1 MLNSRELYDRLCTLF
16 PLRWWSDDPWT
27 VMYQAVLV
35 QHTAWSNVE
44 KTSASADLSL
54 SAVSAMSD
62 EELEGAVRP
71 CGFAASKARTI
82 RALCSWYQAVRPEAD
97 SLGTDELESR
107 LMPIKGVGR
116 ETASVILLYAF
127 RRPVFVLDAYT
138 RQLLERLGFSFSSDS
153 QRLEYLEKGLDGDV
167 SVFGYYHW
175 LILELCKAWCRK
187 KPLCSSCPLRPD
199 CRRGSSEPVSAS

>member
-1 MLNSRELYDRLCTLF
+1 MLNSRELYDRLASLF

-27 VMYQAVLV
+27 VMYQSVLV
-35 QHTAWSNVE
+35 QHTAWLNVE
-44 KTSASADLSL
+44 KTSASADLSF
-54 SAVSAMSD
+54 SAVSAMSG
-62 EELEGAVRP
+62 EELESAVRP
-71 CGFAASKARTI
+71 CGFARAKAGTI
-82 RALCSWYQAVRPEAD
+82 RALSSWYASVRTEAD
-97 SLGTDELESR
+97 GLNTDELKSR
-107 LMPIKGVGR
+107 LLSIKGVGQ

-138 RQLLERLGFSFSSDS
+138 RLLLERLGFAFSSDS

-199 CRRGSSEPVSAS
+199 CRRGSSEPASAS

>member
-1 MLNSRELYDRLCTLF
+1 MLSSRELYDRLASLF

-27 VMYQAVLV
+27 VVYQSVLV

-54 SAVSAMSD
+54 SAVSAMSG
-62 EELEGAVRP
+62 EELERAVRP

-82 RALCSWYQAVRPEAD
+82 RALCRWYQTVRPEAD
-97 SLGTDELESR
+97 SLGTDELKSR
-107 LMPIKGVGR
+107 LLSIKGVGQ

-138 RQLLERLGFSFSSDS
+138 RQLLERLGFSFSSDC

-175 LILELCKAWCRK
+175 LLLELCKAWCRK
-187 KPLCSSCPLRPD
+187 KPLCFSCPLRPD

>member
-1 MLNSRELYDRLCTLF
+1 MDLIEDIVRKYRLA
-16 PLRWWSDDPWT
+16 P
-27 VMYQAVLV
+27 
-35 QHTAWSNVE
+35 
-44 KTSASADLSL
+44 
-54 SAVSAMSD
+54 
-62 EELEGAVRP
+62 LEGEGGWFRFLTRFSDCNAGSILYLVSR
-71 CGFAASKARTI
+71 
-82 RALCSWYQAVRPEAD
+82 D
-97 SLGTDELESR
+97 SFSSLHRLDTDELKSR
-107 LMPIKGVGR
+107 LLSIKGVGQ

-138 RQLLERLGFSFSSDS
+138 RQLLERLGFSFSSDC

-187 KPLCSSCPLRPD
+187 KPLCSSCPLRQD